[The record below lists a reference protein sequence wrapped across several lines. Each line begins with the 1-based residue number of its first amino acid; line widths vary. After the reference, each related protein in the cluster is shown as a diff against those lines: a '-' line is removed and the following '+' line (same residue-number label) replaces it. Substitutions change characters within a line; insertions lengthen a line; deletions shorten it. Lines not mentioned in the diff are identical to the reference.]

1 MIWVN
6 IPLMSSKINSNII
19 LKVDRPAHR
28 GRFIG
33 RCDGKVVMISGA
45 TMPGET
51 VEVTVDSDKQDFIS
65 ATISR
70 IIEPSPERLQPA
82 CSYFGTCG
90 GCQLQHM
97 PYRMQ
102 VQLKEEILKESLKRI
117 AKMDLELSESVISDS
132 PWNYRLRGQFK
143 VSGEG
148 IGLHKKG
155 TNDVIKTDTCLL
167 MDESI
172 NEFIMKTSGLLKKTR
187 IKEIHLTSG
196 DYLIGLVIARKKAL
210 LPQDA
215 ENLAS
220 DLISQG
226 LSGIIIYRGDLAP
239 LSFGNTYTTLDLLN
253 HQYTLSPASFIQSS
267 WKLNQ
272 SVASMIKKML
282 QPLKGKK
289 ILDMYAGAGNFSI
302 PLADGAEVTAVEE
315 NPYAIEDG
323 KRNLMIN
330 DIDRC
335 LFVRSSAE
343 KFNGKDPFD
352 VVLLDPPRPG
362 LSRKAMKNVFKMLP
376 ENIVYVS
383 CNPATLA
390 RDLKKLS
397 DRYTIDSIRLVD
409 FFPQTFHIESVAFL
423 RLRSVQYSG
432 TELNAR

>member
-1 MIWVN
+1 
-6 IPLMSSKINSNII
+6 MSLKINSTII

-33 RCDGKVVMISGA
+33 RYDGKVVMISGA
-45 TMPGET
+45 TIPGET
-51 VEVTVDSDKQDFIS
+51 VEVQVDSDKQDFIS
-65 ATISR
+65 ATVSR
-70 IIEPSPERLQPA
+70 VIEPSPERLQPA

-102 VQLKEEILKESLKRI
+102 VQLKEKILKESLKRI
-117 AKMDLELSESVISDS
+117 AKMEPELSESVINDS

-155 TNDVIKTDTCLL
+155 TNDVIKTDTCLI
-167 MDESI
+167 MDDRI
-172 NEFIMKTSGLLKKTR
+172 NEFILKTSGLLKKIN

-196 DYLIGLVIARKKAL
+196 DYLIGLVITRKKAL
-210 LPQDA
+210 SSSDA
-215 ENLAS
+215 EKLAS
-220 DLISQG
+220 DLMSHG
-226 LSGIIIYRGDLAP
+226 LSGLIILRGDLEP
-239 LSFGNTYTTLDLLN
+239 LSFGNTHTTLDLLN
-253 HQYTLSPASFIQSS
+253 HKYTLSPVSFIQSS

-272 SVASMIKKML
+272 SVASIIKKML

-323 KRNLMIN
+323 NRNLMIN
-330 DIDRC
+330 RINSC

-343 KFNGKDPFD
+343 KFNGKGPFD

-362 LSRKAMKNVFKMLP
+362 LSRKAMKNVFKILP

-383 CNPATLA
+383 CNPTTLA
-390 RDLKKLS
+390 RDLNKLS
-397 DRYTIDSIRLVD
+397 DRYVIDSIRLVD
-409 FFPQTFHIESVAFL
+409 FFPQTFHIESMAFL
-423 RLRSVQYSG
+423 RLR
-432 TELNAR
+432 